1 MGTIRP
7 PTRTPGS
14 LKLTY
19 TKAGIKHR
27 NSVNLLANIDI
38 NDIPARRIN
47 ANELA
52 ALFQAVSTPTCI
64 ITDWSLY
71 TRPGA
76 IGPPTLIY
84 TEPFTPPIVGT
95 WGGATTAVDY
105 LSLSL
110 TATGNGTPGAP
121 GYTIG
126 QCKFIMFVGKT
137 FQPLPGQKFLP
148 PNTFPQ
154 LQALVIGLEN
164 SANFWADFYGQK
176 AHTHNLLPIQFNAH
190 VQRVN
195 GT

>member
-19 TKAGIKHR
+19 TK
-27 NSVNLLANIDI
+27 NSVTHKCSVNFLANIDI

-52 ALFQAVSTPTCI
+52 ALVQAVSTNSTI

-71 TRPGA
+71 TRPGQ

-84 TEPFTPPIVGT
+84 TEPFSPTIVGT
-95 WGGATTAVDY
+95 LPGAAGSRDW

-126 QCKFIMFVGKT
+126 QCKLIMFVGNSI
-137 FQPLPGQKFLP
+137 FPLPGTKALTSNAFI
-148 PNTFPQ
+148 Q
-154 LQALVIGLEN
+154 LAALVAGLEN
-164 SANFWADFYGQK
+164 STQFWADFYGQK
-176 AHTHNLLPIQFNAH
+176 AHTHNLLPVQFNAH
-190 VQRVN
+190 VQRVK